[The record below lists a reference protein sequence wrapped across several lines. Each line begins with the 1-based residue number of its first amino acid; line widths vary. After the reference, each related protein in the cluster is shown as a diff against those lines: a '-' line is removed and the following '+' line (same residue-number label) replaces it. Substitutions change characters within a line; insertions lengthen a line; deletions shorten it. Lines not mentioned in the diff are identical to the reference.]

1 MAKDGSTRENK
12 SDENDKRVT
21 GKKTLANVYWILWG
35 PVRIPFFRL
44 GFRMGSQGTF
54 QGTKNGKCLTGRKH

>member
-21 GKKTLANVYWILWG
+21 GKKTLANVY
-35 PVRIPFFRL
+35 
-44 GFRMGSQGTF
+44 
-54 QGTKNGKCLTGRKH
+54 